1 MALYTVL
8 EAPDGR
14 VDRVA
19 FVKEGFSGAALVL
32 TVIWAL
38 WNRMWIVAAIIFA
51 ILVALSV
58 SVSAFGLNEASMAAT
73 EFGLALIFGFEARRL
88 KVMSLERAGFRKA
101 GLVEASS
108 LEAAELDYFS
118 QRRQAVQPAPVLTT
132 YRPQPHDT
140 LGIFGNV

>member
-14 VDRVA
+14 ADRVS
-19 FVKEGFSGAALVL
+19 FVKEGFSGAAVVF
-32 TVIWAL
+32 TMFWAL
-38 WNRMWIVAAIIFA
+38 WNRMWFVAAMVFA
-51 ILVALSV
+51 IVVALNV
-58 SVSAFGLNEASMAAT
+58 SVSAFGLNEGISVAL
-73 EFGLALIFGFEARRL
+73 ELGLALIFGFEARRL
-88 KVMSLERAGFRKA
+88 KVMSLERAGFRTA

-108 LEAAELDYFS
+108 IEAAELEYFS
-118 QRRQAVQPAPVLTT
+118 RRPRAVQAAPVSMT